1 MERIKNII
9 FDFDGTLADT
19 APLIVATM
27 QATISEL
34 SLPERDEAQCRATI
48 GLRLEDVPD
57 ALWPDCPFSGETFA
71 RTYRRIFDI
80 LKCQW
85 TIKCYPGVIDTLR
98 ELAACGFRLA
108 VASSRNRSSLAEY
121 TESFGI
127 ADLFVTVVGGN
138 DVSRGK
144 PAPDPVLLIC
154 EKENWLVDETL
165 VVGDAVFDIEMG
177 KNAEATTCAVTY
189 GNQSRAELAATRPDA
204 IIDSFPAILAIAC
217 GVNPALVDYV
227 EHKILPGYAAF
238 DKAHREDHVRMVI
251 GQSLKIARHLGDTDI
266 DMVYAIAAFHDLGLC
281 NGRENHHND
290 SGRII
295 LADPFL
301 AGHFSPAQLQIM
313 AQAAEDH
320 RASNKHAPRS
330 IYGNIVADADRFID
344 AETIIR
350 RTIQYGL
357 ANYPQL
363 DQDGQYERAL
373 NHIKAKYAP
382 GGYMKLQFPWSD
394 NAIRLEQLHE
404 IIADTMR
411 LKQIFDRIYAEET
424 T

>member
-1 MERIKNII
+1 MKAMERIKNII

-108 VASSRNRSSLAEY
+108 IASSRNRSSLVEY

-177 KNAEATTCAVTY
+177 RNAEATTCAVTY
-189 GNQSRAELAATRPDA
+189 GNQSRDELAAARPDA
-204 IIDSFPAILAIAC
+204 LVDSFPAILAIAC
-217 GVNPALVDYV
+217 GV
-227 EHKILPGYAAF
+227 K
-238 DKAHREDHVRMVI
+238 
-251 GQSLKIARHLGDTDI
+251 
-266 DMVYAIAAFHDLGLC
+266 
-281 NGRENHHND
+281 
-290 SGRII
+290 
-295 LADPFL
+295 
-301 AGHFSPAQLQIM
+301 
-313 AQAAEDH
+313 
-320 RASNKHAPRS
+320 
-330 IYGNIVADADRFID
+330 
-344 AETIIR
+344 
-350 RTIQYGL
+350 
-357 ANYPQL
+357 
-363 DQDGQYERAL
+363 
-373 NHIKAKYAP
+373 
-382 GGYMKLQFPWSD
+382 
-394 NAIRLEQLHE
+394 
-404 IIADTMR
+404 
-411 LKQIFDRIYAEET
+411 
-424 T
+424 

>member
-1 MERIKNII
+1 M
-9 FDFDGTLADT
+9 TSA
-19 APLIVATM
+19 AA
-27 QATISEL
+27 
-34 SLPERDEAQCRATI
+34 SL
-48 GLRLEDVPD
+48 
-57 ALWPDCPFSGETFA
+57 
-71 RTYRRIFDI
+71 
-80 LKCQW
+80 
-85 TIKCYPGVIDTLR
+85 
-98 ELAACGFRLA
+98 
-108 VASSRNRSSLAEY
+108 
-121 TESFGI
+121 
-127 ADLFVTVVGGN
+127 
-138 DVSRGK
+138 
-144 PAPDPVLLIC
+144 APDPVLLIC

-313 AQAAEDH
+313 AQAAADH
-320 RASNKHAPRS
+320 RA
-330 IYGNIVADADRFID
+330 V
-344 AETIIR
+344 
-350 RTIQYGL
+350 
-357 ANYPQL
+357 
-363 DQDGQYERAL
+363 
-373 NHIKAKYAP
+373 
-382 GGYMKLQFPWSD
+382 
-394 NAIRLEQLHE
+394 
-404 IIADTMR
+404 
-411 LKQIFDRIYAEET
+411 
-424 T
+424 